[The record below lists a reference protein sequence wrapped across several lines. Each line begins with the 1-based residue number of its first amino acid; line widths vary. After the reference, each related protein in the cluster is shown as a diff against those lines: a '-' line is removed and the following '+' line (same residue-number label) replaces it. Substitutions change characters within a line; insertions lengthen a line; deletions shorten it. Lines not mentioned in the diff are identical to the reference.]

1 MTTSPKTVW
10 FDEDSLW
17 VILSDGSTIGAP
29 LTWFPRLLHA
39 DRNARD
45 NFELSVYGILWDE
58 LDEDISIHGLLGG
71 KGTKPTLK
79 TATLPDLFHHLNL
92 ISQSSPPFRREFMH
106 TYDVFNGDADG
117 ICALIQLRLA
127 EPSETVLITGVKRD
141 IALVQQV
148 PTAEPAQVNILDVSL
163 DKNREAVDALLAA
176 GSSVFYVDHHYP
188 GEHLSQVEGFTGL
201 IDTQPTT
208 CTALLVDQH
217 LEGRF
222 HNWAIT
228 AAFGDNLNAV
238 AEELARKA
246 GLTNEQ
252 AEALKALGVCINYNG
267 YGASLEDLHFHPAD
281 LYREFV
287 KFDDPLDLIAS
298 EPAAWQQLRD
308 GYKADMAE
316 GLAAPVLAET
326 VTSLVVKLP
335 DEAWARR
342 VSGVLG
348 NELANRNPDKACAIV
363 TEKAD
368 NTYLVSIRA
377 PLNNR
382 SGADEVARQFPTGGG
397 RSAAAGINALPAEQ
411 LETFVATMAQF
422 WL

>member
-1 MTTSPKTVW
+1 M
-10 FDEDSLW
+10 
-17 VILSDGSTIGAP
+17 
-29 LTWFPRLLHA
+29 
-39 DRNARD
+39 N
-45 NFELSVYGILWDE
+45 
-58 LDEDISIHGLLGG
+58 
-71 KGTKPTLK
+71 
-79 TATLPDLFHHLNL
+79 
-92 ISQSSPPFRREFMH
+92 

-127 EPSETVLITGVKRD
+127 EPAETTLITGVKRD
-141 IALVQQV
+141 IALAKQV
-148 PTAEPAQVNILDVSL
+148 PTSEPAKVNILDVSL
-163 DKNREAVDALLAA
+163 DKNRESVDELLVA

-188 GEHLSQVEGFTGL
+188 GEQLPQAENFTGL

-208 CTALLVDQH
+208 CTALLMDQH

-238 AEELARKA
+238 GEELAQKA
-246 GLTNEQ
+246 GLSDEQ
-252 AEALKALGVCINYNG
+252 TDALKTLGVCINYNG
-267 YGASLEDLHFHPAD
+267 YGSSVEDLHFHPAD
-281 LYREFV
+281 LFREFV
-287 KFDDPLDLIAS
+287 GFADPLELIAS
-298 EPAAWQQLRD
+298 EPEAWQRLRD
-308 GYKADMAE
+308 GYEADMAE

-326 VTSLVVKLP
+326 ETSLVVKLP

-368 NTYLVSIRA
+368 GGYLVSIRA

-382 SGADEVARQFPTGGG
+382 TGADEVARQFPSGGG
-397 RSAAAGINALPAEQ
+397 RKAAAGINALPAEQ
-411 LETFVATMAQF
+411 LEAFVGTMATF
-422 WL
+422 WNS